1 MISLSKFKSYLDLT
15 TYFSTEKICE
25 EHLATIRWNGK
36 LVCPYKECQHDNI
49 YKLKDG
55 KYKCGKCRRK
65 YSVRVGTIFQDSKIP
80 LRKWFASIYLITS
93 HKKSISSIQ
102 LGKDIGVQQ
111 KTAWFL
117 LHRVRQTFGIT
128 TDEDNKLSGTI
139 EADETFMGGA
149 EGNKHKHKR
158 TENTQGRSV
167 ATKSAVAG
175 VIERGGELRAQ
186 VIPDTSGY
194 HLRPFVVKNV
204 AFGSKLMTD
213 EWTGYKGLKQLFD
226 HKHIDHSIGEY
237 TNGNVHCNSMEGF
250 WSLLKRGI
258 NGIYHAVSVKHLQAY
273 IDEYQFRY
281 NTRNYSECFRFDSM
295 LNNIGSHL
303 TYKQLTD
310 GRNNHSLEAEQGNL
324 GI

>member
-1 MISLSKFKSYLDLT
+1 MIALSKFKSYLDLT
-15 TYFSTEKICE
+15 NFFSNEKVCE
-25 EHLATIRWNGK
+25 EYLAQIRWNGK
-36 LVCPYKECQHDNI
+36 LTCPYKECGHDNI

-65 YSVRVGTIFQDSKIP
+65 YSIRVGTIFQDSKIP

-93 HKKSISSIQ
+93 HKKGISSIQ

-128 TDEDNKLSGTI
+128 ESEEKLSGTI
-139 EADETFMGGA
+139 EADETFMGGNEKNKHA
-149 EGNKHKHKR
+149 HKKTEGN
-158 TENTQGRSV
+158 QGRSV
-167 ATKSAVAG
+167 KTKSAVAG
-175 VIERGGELRAQ
+175 VIQRGGELRAQ

-194 HLRPFVVKNV
+194 NLRPFVVQNV
-204 AFGSKLMTD
+204 EFGSKLMTD
-213 EWTGYKGLKQLFD
+213 EWLGYKGLAQLFH
-226 HKHIDHSIGEY
+226 HKNINHEQGEY
-237 TNGNVHCNSMEGF
+237 VNGDVHVNSMEGF
-250 WSLLKRGI
+250 WSLLKRGV

-281 NTRNYSECFRFDSM
+281 NTRKYSESFRFDAM
-295 LNNIGSHL
+295 LNNINSHL

-310 GRNNHSLEAEQGNL
+310 GRNNNSMEAEQGTL
-324 GI
+324 GF